1 VQAVSILDTFTAI
14 KDISD
19 ALAIVKAEKKKAVAK
34 ASIARVPHPRAF
46 DTQPAFMQAT
56 QVI

>member
-1 VQAVSILDTFTAI
+1 MLDTFAAI

-19 ALAIVKAEKKKAVAK
+19 ALAIVKAEKRKAVAK
-34 ASIARVPHPRAF
+34 ASIAHVPHPRAF

-56 QVI
+56 